1 MMHSMSRPDHTETT
15 PTELT
20 EIEGLLAAYV
30 VSMSS
35 TRSAHLVDIVGRLRD
50 LGVPRWLLES
60 IRRGA
65 GCWTVCDDDRVDA
78 IVGYAARRG
87 RAPERMVDRDVGQLR
102 AVGLSDFD
110 VVDLNNIVDY
120 YR

>member
-1 MMHSMSRPDHTETT
+1 MGPMSRPDDTETT

-20 EIEGLLAAYV
+20 ELEGLLAAYA
-30 VSMSS
+30 VSMLS
-35 TRSAHLVDIVGRLRD
+35 TRSAELVEVAGRLRD
-50 LGVPRWLLES
+50 LGVPRWLLDT

-65 GCWTVCDDDRVDA
+65 GRWTVCDDDRVDA

-87 RAPERMVDRDVGQLR
+87 RAPEWIVDRDLEQLR
-102 AVGLSDFD
+102 AVGLTDFD
-110 VVDLNNIVDY
+110 VADLNNIVAY